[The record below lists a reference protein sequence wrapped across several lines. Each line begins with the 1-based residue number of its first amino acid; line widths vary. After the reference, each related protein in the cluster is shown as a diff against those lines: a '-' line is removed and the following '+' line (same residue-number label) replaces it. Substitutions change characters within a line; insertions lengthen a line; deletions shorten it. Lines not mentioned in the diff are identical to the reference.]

1 MQLGE
6 QDRLQRILEEL
17 EGAYRQE
24 PVLPAV
30 AQQDTGKGLPHG
42 VAIEK
47 KKIVASATAPVADP
61 KMERLLQE
69 LETAYPSNYQML
81 RPGAIPSPEKT
92 PSGMGDVLKGMGQT
106 VHTIGA
112 GGYQGLAGWMDLLD
126 KLSEQGLTKEYQGLY
141 GHIVKA
147 PVPGS
152 ESMTPQQIR
161 EAKMAMFEKLGPLD
175 EWLKNNKAKFLGAA
189 RDALTKQAQ
198 AHAAAGIPMTENKV
212 MEVIRQVYQ
221 GLGQAGVDVP
231 IYMMGG
237 PAALPIVGA
246 ARGLAEKGT
255 AEGVV
260 LGGIEGAMLQT
271 MIHAVGILPSGV
283 QLPTWFGMGAAITPG
298 GVQDRVVGGLTWAGL
313 GLSGARGKEK
323 VTVREFIERYP
334 KWQKRVD
341 DNAAMKVL
349 QTLTPEVTPEVMA
362 QHGGPKAMLDKFIGL
377 KDKFASVMELFKKSG
392 QDPAA
397 LQAMLNKPEMIPL
410 FREMMGVTEER
421 PSALPPARPETIRA
435 GTPARFKVTETGQ
448 VVGTE
453 FPEDILLRLGY
464 REQELG
470 RRMTPA
476 ELAGFFEAQ
485 RGPAVAAKPEA
496 PAKGKEAEKPKPE
509 APPMVNQMLAPEEA
523 AKLDVDGFKSWANPR
538 FRITY
543 DPTNDS
549 DMAAYTELAKA
560 LGLRGDDTILRDVAG
575 RLKKPEP
582 PKTPPAAPAAA
593 APPVAAPVP
602 VPPAAK
608 AKPESGMVKA
618 TVGGSRRKTL
628 RPPTQNPM
636 LTWIRREGGIS
647 LDNLESRRMK
657 GEFQNLLED
666 KTWKRLFRRKG
677 GKTVDEL
684 IEAAA
689 EDGRIK
695 EEDFNEFVAA
705 LNDEAFGRGNFY
717 SYKEMEHVEDERDFQ
732 GESNARQLEEGLER
746 GFNEWLNGK
755 DVPAD
760 LEKDVLESV
769 DNHFDAA
776 GLRRTRSENLKRNE
790 LLDRMEKDG
799 LLKKIDIEEFLDDT
813 YYDGEKARE
822 LAREVMDG
830 KVSEADAMAE
840 LKNRVDDMVSTSFK
854 PEELGVEPGE
864 APADQPWRKTIAE
877 FYDSRQEGQFS
888 LDPAEAKDIH
898 RASVEEALRAGEEV
912 PPEVLADYP
921 DITPTVARVA
931 QKPGE
936 FALSRESFVT
946 PKKQAEAAQPTL
958 FEPGKVERTYPP
970 GFDNRGIGTWPD
982 QESMRRDVN
991 PLITQGWTAEYGQS
1005 PEGKVWVRLKERAA
1019 AGEGKLER
1027 GEVKLPE
1034 FGKPKSEEAQLS
1046 IDDELSGSLPMKPEP
1061 LKTSEDIKVQEPGAD
1076 KPTEPDEFEAW
1087 YKSQMEEYDKAT
1099 EATPGGQVKA
1109 FKLYMKDPTGTERP
1123 IGNYSEES
1131 RAELEAYAKKKGV
1144 EDKIVFGDTFNAK
1157 DESVTGPKELDI
1169 AKETMDWLD
1178 ETRVEYEAPA
1188 ANRKAEDD
1196 LLGDKD
1202 TEREL
1207 FAGLPVSKSI
1217 RERISRIAEKF
1228 DIETL
1233 FNRLHAKDT
1242 GLATKL
1248 YHTRKNREFELAE
1261 GAVKDLKTI
1270 AKRANGGKDLSP
1282 AEYQRIFVLASKPK
1296 SFAGLTE
1303 AERAKFG
1310 PVVRAVRSFFDN
1322 YVPRLRAAGVIED
1335 PWPLSAIRRMKVE
1348 IQDYKERVGRGARN
1362 SDALKEKIKER
1373 IRAIGFLEST
1383 GMRYVHIPR
1392 YWLEAFMDAQPEKA
1406 PGVLSELFGKRETL
1420 DIEWLANK
1428 LLTDGLIKPGD
1439 LDVRRIMLMYAHK
1452 AGHKIALGEIIKTG
1466 KRDGLILPADEAPET
1481 WPRLSH
1487 RSFPSLTGYRMN
1499 PEMLDFLETNY
1510 LKRGW
1515 KPPTVGAILGTVK
1528 MAQFWNPI
1536 NLSQYSLIQTAWT
1549 GAVTSLKM
1557 PKVFSKAVRDMM
1569 QKTPDYWE
1577 ANYWGAFPDPFSPT
1591 FRQAEARA
1599 KTIIGEDP
1607 VLKKVLTKLNPYHW
1621 SLMAAW
1627 KMENFFKMASYNYL
1641 REKGFS
1647 QRESAQLA
1655 ALTGGDYA
1663 TLPPA
1668 TRKILN
1674 TVLFTPSFTIAMMKA
1689 QGEMVVAGAKIMAK
1703 PKLLFD
1709 KTGDAK
1715 YLRQM
1720 AKGAVF
1726 LTGGL
1731 VLKNMLMHKLG
1742 YKTDVWGLKWSKT
1755 VEDEEGNERELVVH
1769 MAAPDNVI
1777 IRYLNDLRLVGK
1789 AENKAQAMFS
1799 RLTWKLHPMWVMG
1812 LEVLSNKRMDGTP
1825 VWNPWDS
1832 AFEGRKKALLY
1843 ATRRVLRITEL
1854 LPEQG
1859 QGNLSKRKAW
1869 AALQKDLGQVGGLFM
1884 GLYSIPYL
1892 RSTQDRRFMYEMTQ
1906 MLDVF
1911 KQANKAT
1918 PPKDEAEAEE
1928 RATWLQDSLEKIRKR
1943 IEEIRE

>member
-1 MQLGE
+1 MQLDPQME
-6 QDRLQRILEEL
+6 RDRLQRILEEL

-24 PVLPAV
+24 SVLPALGPPS
-30 AQQDTGKGLPHG
+30 TGRGLPHG
-42 VAIEK
+42 MMTETK
-47 KKIVASATAPVADP
+47 KTVVDPAADAR
-61 KMERLLQE
+61 MQRLLQE

-81 RPGAIPSPEKT
+81 QGIEVPEEKKPGGFGAVIKSA
-92 PSGMGDVLKGMGQT
+92 GQA
-106 VHTIGA
+106 VHTLGA
-112 GGYQGLAGWMDLLD
+112 GGYQGLAGWTDLLD
-126 KLSEQGLTKEYQGLY
+126 KLSERGLTLEYQKAY
-141 GHIVKA
+141 GQIVKA

-152 ESMTPQQIR
+152 ENMTDPEIR
-161 EAKMAMFEKLGPLD
+161 KAKMAMFEQLGPLD
-175 EWLKNNKAKFLGAA
+175 LWLKNNKPKYLAA
-189 RDALTKQAQ
+189 ATAALEKQAR
-198 AHAAAGIPMTENKV
+198 AHAQAGIPMTENKV
-212 MEVIRQVYQ
+212 MEVIRQVGQ

-237 PAALPIVGA
+237 PVALPAVGA
-246 ARGLAEKGT
+246 ARGFAEKGT
-255 AEGVV
+255 VEGAV
-260 LGGIEGAMLQT
+260 LGGVEGAMLQN
-271 MIHAVGILPSGV
+271 MIHAIGLLPSGV
-283 QLPTWFGMGAAITPG
+283 QLPTWFGMGATITPG
-298 GVQDRVVGGLTWAGL
+298 GIQDRVVGGLTWAGL
-313 GLSGARGKEK
+313 GLSGRSGKEG

-334 KWQKRVD
+334 RLQKRVD
-341 DNAAMKVL
+341 DNAATKVL

-410 FREMMGVTEER
+410 FREMMGVTEEK
-421 PSALPPARPETIRA
+421 PSALPSAQPETIRA

-448 VVGTE
+448 VVGTD

-470 RRMTPA
+470 RRMTTA
-476 ELAGFFEAQ
+476 ELAGFFEAN
-485 RGPAVAAKPEA
+485 RSATPEA
-496 PAKGKEAEKPKPE
+496 APKKEAKTEKPKAGKPKPE
-509 APPMVNQMLAPEEA
+509 AAAMADQMLTPEEA
-523 AKLDVDGFKSWANPR
+523 AKLGVEEFKTWMNPR
-538 FRITY
+538 FRFSY

-549 DMAAYTELAKA
+549 DMAAYTELVKA
-560 LGLRGDDTILRDVAG
+560 LGLRGDDTVIQDVVS
-575 RLKKPEP
+575 RIKKPEP
-582 PKTPPAAPAAA
+582 PKTPPAGAAPMTAPPPVAPPVTLPPTVVPMNPAELAKWEVKKLGTATPAFRDETTGTVYPGQPGEQTHPQILVRLEDQGVNLNRLTAGWIKDTGEFATSAEVQAQRTPPPAPSEPPYIPPGVKPPKAKALPKHVFGAVKGGGKRQDFETRMNELKERAAQQRAMGIPESKPARRPMGKKEEMEKRADAYAAEEAELQNKIARIKSGAPLEFDLPDVADFLLRSTGYDAESIKDFKENVFMDAEEAKAIATEYAKGNITFDDAAA
-593 APPVAAPVP
+593 AL
-602 VPPAAK
+602 K
-608 AKPESGMVKA
+608 DMVRDVVEPSA
-618 TVGGSRRKTL
+618 TP
-628 RPPTQNPM
+628 PPT
-636 LTWIRREGGIS
+636 E
-647 LDNLESRRMK
+647 
-657 GEFQNLLED
+657 
-666 KTWKRLFRRKG
+666 
-677 GKTVDEL
+677 
-684 IEAAA
+684 
-689 EDGRIK
+689 
-695 EEDFNEFVAA
+695 
-705 LNDEAFGRGNFY
+705 
-717 SYKEMEHVEDERDFQ
+717 
-732 GESNARQLEEGLER
+732 
-746 GFNEWLNGK
+746 
-755 DVPAD
+755 VPA
-760 LEKDVLESV
+760 E
-769 DNHFDAA
+769 
-776 GLRRTRSENLKRNE
+776 
-790 LLDRMEKDG
+790 
-799 LLKKIDIEEFLDDT
+799 
-813 YYDGEKARE
+813 
-822 LAREVMDG
+822 
-830 KVSEADAMAE
+830 
-840 LKNRVDDMVSTSFK
+840 
-854 PEELGVEPGE
+854 
-864 APADQPWRKTIAE
+864 
-877 FYDSRQEGQFS
+877 
-888 LDPAEAKDIH
+888 
-898 RASVEEALRAGEEV
+898 
-912 PPEVLADYP
+912 
-921 DITPTVARVA
+921 
-931 QKPGE
+931 KPGE
-936 FALSRESFVT
+936 FALSQEPLVA
-946 PKKQAEAAQPTL
+946 PKKQAEAAQPAL
-958 FEPGKVERTYPP
+958 FEPGKVERTFPP

-991 PLITQGWTAEYGQS
+991 PFITQGWTAEYGQS
-1005 PEGKVWVRLKERAA
+1005 AEGKTWVRLKERGA

-1027 GEVKLPE
+1027 GEVNLPE
-1034 FGKPKSEEAQLS
+1034 FGKPKPEEAQLS
-1046 IDDELSGSLPMKPEP
+1046 IDDELSGSLPLKAEP
-1061 LKTSEDIKVQEPGAD
+1061 LKTTEDLKVQKPGAD
-1076 KPTEPDEFEAW
+1076 EPEKPDEFEAW
-1087 YKSQMEEYDKAT
+1087 YKSQMEEYNKAI
-1099 EATPGGQVKA
+1099 EAVPGGQVKA
-1109 FKLYMKDPTGTERP
+1109 FKLYMKDPSGVERP
-1123 IGNYSEES
+1123 IGNFPEES
-1131 RAELEAYAKKKGV
+1131 RVELETYAKEKGV
-1144 EDKIVFGDTFNAK
+1144 GDKIVFGDTFNAK
-1157 DESVTGPKELDI
+1157 EETVNSAKELDI
-1169 AKETMDWLD
+1169 AKETMDWLN
-1178 ETRVEYEAPA
+1178 ETRLEYEAPA

-1217 RERISRIAEKF
+1217 RERIARVAEKF
-1228 DIETL
+1228 DVEAL
-1233 FNRLHAKDT
+1233 FNRLKAKDT

-1261 GAVKDLKTI
+1261 GALKDLKAI
-1270 AKRANGGKDLSP
+1270 AKRTNGGKDLSP
-1282 AEYQRIFVLASKPK
+1282 ADYQRIFVLASKPK
-1296 SFAGLTE
+1296 SFADLPE
-1303 AERAKFG
+1303 AARAKFG

-1335 PWPLSAIRRMKVE
+1335 PWPVSAIRRMKAE
-1348 IQDYKERVGRGARN
+1348 IQDYKERVGRMSLLPGTEQFQKKA
-1362 SDALKEKIKER
+1362 AEFTEKIKQR

-1428 LLTDGLIKPGD
+1428 LLADGLIKPGD

-1466 KRDGLILPADEAPET
+1466 KRDGLIVSADEAPET
-1481 WPRLSH
+1481 WPRLPH
-1487 RSFPSLTGYRMN
+1487 QSFPSLRGYRMN

-1515 KPPTVGAILGTVK
+1515 KPPVVGAILGTVK
-1528 MAQFWNPI
+1528 MAQFWNPM

-1549 GAVTSLKM
+1549 GAVTTLKM
-1557 PKVFSKAVRDMM
+1557 PKVFSKAVKDMM
-1569 QKTPDYWE
+1569 HKTPDYWE

-1607 VLKKVLTKLNPYHW
+1607 ILKRVLTKLNPYHW

-1641 REKGFS
+1641 REKKFS
-1647 QRESAQLA
+1647 PRESAQLA

-1663 TLPPA
+1663 MLPPA

-1755 VEDEEGNERELVVH
+1755 IEDEEGNERELVVH

-1777 IRYLNDLRLVGK
+1777 VRYLNDLRLIGK

-1859 QGNLSKRKAW
+1859 QGNLSKRKAIT
-1869 AALQKDLGQVGGLFM
+1869 ALQKDLGQVGGLFM
-1884 GLYSIPYL
+1884 AMYSIPYI

-1906 MLDVF
+1906 MLEVF

-1928 RATWLQDSLEKIRKR
+1928 RATWLQDALEKIRKR
-1943 IEEIRE
+1943 IDEIRE

>member
-1 MQLGE
+1 MQLDPQME
-6 QDRLQRILEEL
+6 RDRLQRILEEL
-17 EGAYRQE
+17 EGAYRKD

-30 AQQDTGKGLPHG
+30 GKPNSGQGLPHG
-42 VAIEK
+42 MEEVSK
-47 KKIVASATAPVADP
+47 KTVVDPAADAR
-61 KMERLLQE
+61 MQRLLQE

-81 RPGAIPSPEKT
+81 QPGAMPTSEKA
-92 PSGMGDVLKGMGQT
+92 PGVIGDVLKGGGQAI
-106 VHTIGA
+106 HTIGA
-112 GGYQGLAGWMDLLD
+112 GGYQGLAGWTDLLD
-126 KLSEQGLTKEYQGLY
+126 KISEQGLTKEYQKQY
-141 GHIVKA
+141 GWIVKA

-152 ESMTPQQIR
+152 ETMTLQQIQA
-161 EAKMAMFEKLGPLD
+161 AKMAMFEKLGPLD
-175 EWLKNNKAKFLGAA
+175 EWLKNNKPKFIAKATE
-189 RDALTKQAQ
+189 ALTKQAQ
-198 AHAAAGIPMTENKV
+198 AHAQAGIPMTENKI
-212 MEVIRQVYQ
+212 MEVIRQVNQ

-237 PAALPIVGA
+237 PVALPAVGA
-246 ARGLAEKGT
+246 VRGFAEKGT
-255 AEGVV
+255 AEGAV
-260 LGGIEGAMLQT
+260 LGGVEGAMLQS
-271 MIHAVGILPSGV
+271 MIHAIGLLPSGF

-298 GVQDRVVGGLTWAGL
+298 GIQDRVVGGLTWAGL
-313 GLSGARGKEK
+313 GVSGARGKEG

-334 KWQKRVD
+334 RWQKRVD
-341 DNAAMKVL
+341 DNAATKVL
-349 QTLTPEVTPEVMA
+349 QTLTPEITPEIMA

-397 LQAMLNKPEMIPL
+397 LQAMLNKPEMVPL
-410 FREMMGVTEER
+410 FREMMGVTEEK
-421 PSALPPARPETIRA
+421 PTALPPARPETIRA
-435 GTPARFKVTETGQ
+435 GTPVRFKVTETGQ

-485 RGPAVAAKPEA
+485 RTPA
-496 PAKGKEAEKPKPE
+496 PAAAPKAEAKAKKPKPE
-509 APPMVNQMLAPEEA
+509 AAAMADQMLTPEEA
-523 AKLDVDGFKSWANPR
+523 AKLGVEEFKTWMNPR
-538 FRITY
+538 FRFTY

-549 DMAAYTELAKA
+549 DMAAYTELVKA
-560 LGLRGDDTILRDVAG
+560 LGLRGDDTVIQDVVS
-575 RLKKPEP
+575 RVKKPEP
-582 PKTPPAAPAAA
+582 PKTPQAAPAAAVPAAPAATTPATPAPAA
-593 APPVAAPVP
+593 APESEIERASEPPYIP
-602 VPPAAK
+602 LPAALPK
-608 AKPESGMVKA
+608 ATPKKNLPKHLFGAMRVKPEDP
-618 TVGGSRRKTL
+618 L
-628 RPPTQNPM
+628 
-636 LTWIRREGGIS
+636 
-647 LDNLESRRMK
+647 
-657 GEFQNLLED
+657 
-666 KTWKRLFRRKG
+666 
-677 GKTVDEL
+677 
-684 IEAAA
+684 
-689 EDGRIK
+689 
-695 EEDFNEFVAA
+695 
-705 LNDEAFGRGNFY
+705 
-717 SYKEMEHVEDERDFQ
+717 
-732 GESNARQLEEGLER
+732 ARLER
-746 GFNEWLNGK
+746 GK
-755 DVPAD
+755 DRAD
-760 LEKDVLESV
+760 MRRHLGIPEPKAARQPLTKAEELE
-769 DNHFDAA
+769 A
-776 GLRRTRSENLKRNE
+776 RTEGAQAE
-790 LLDRMEKDG
+790 YERMEQSKVRAREGDPEALKEVADD
-799 LLKKIDIEEFLDDT
+799 LLRGTGFAAENIEEFKKNAFM
-813 YYDGEKARE
+813 DGEEAKKVAQRYVAGE
-822 LAREVMDG
+822 ITYENASEV
-830 KVSEADAMAE
+830 
-840 LKNRVDDMVSTSFK
+840 LKGLVRDSVNPSAGPL
-854 PEELGVEPGE
+854 PEEP
-864 APADQPWRKTIAE
+864 
-877 FYDSRQEGQFS
+877 
-888 LDPAEAKDIH
+888 
-898 RASVEEALRAGEEV
+898 

-921 DITPTVARVA
+921 DIAPTVARVA
-931 QKPGE
+931 EKPGE
-936 FALSRESFVT
+936 FRLGQEPFTT

-991 PLITQGWTAEYGQS
+991 PLVTQGWTAEYGQAAD
-1005 PEGKVWVRLKERAA
+1005 GKTWARLKERAA

-1034 FGKPKSEEAQLS
+1034 FGKSKPEEAQLS
-1046 IDDELSGSLPMKPEP
+1046 IDDELSGSLPMKAEP
-1061 LKTSEDIKVQEPGAD
+1061 LKTTEDLKVQKPGAD
-1076 KPTEPDEFEAW
+1076 EPTEPDEFEAW
-1087 YKSQMEEYDKAT
+1087 YKSQMEEYDKAI
-1099 EATPGGQVKA
+1099 EAVPGGQVKA
-1109 FKLYMKDPTGTERP
+1109 FKLYMKDPSGVERP
-1123 IGNYSEES
+1123 IGNFPEEA
-1131 RAELEAYAKKKGV
+1131 RAELEAYAKEKGV
-1144 EDKIVFGDTFNAK
+1144 GDKLVFGETFNGKA
-1157 DESVTGPKELDI
+1157 ENVNSPKELDI
-1169 AKETMDWLD
+1169 AKETMDWLN
-1178 ETRVEYEAPA
+1178 EVRLEYEAPA
-1188 ANRKAEDD
+1188 ANRKAEDE

-1207 FAGLPVSKSI
+1207 FAGVPASKSI
-1217 RERISRIAEKF
+1217 REKIARIAEKF
-1228 DIETL
+1228 DVEAL
-1233 FNRLHAKDT
+1233 FNRLKGKDT

-1261 GAVKDLKTI
+1261 GALKNLKAI
-1270 AKRANGGKDLSP
+1270 AKRANEGKDLSP
-1282 AEYQRIFVLASKPK
+1282 ADYQRIFVLASKPK
-1296 SFAGLTE
+1296 SFADLPE

-1335 PWPLSAIRRMKVE
+1335 PWPLSAIRRMKAE
-1348 IQDYKERVGRGARN
+1348 IQDYKERVARM
-1362 SDALKEKIKER
+1362 SLLPGTEQFQKKAAEFTEKIKQR
-1373 IRAIGFLEST
+1373 VRAIGFLEST

-1428 LLTDGLIKPGD
+1428 LLADGLIKPGD

-1466 KRDGLILPADEAPET
+1466 KRDGLIVSADEAPET
-1481 WPRLSH
+1481 WPRLPH
-1487 RSFPSLTGYRMN
+1487 QSFPSLRGYRMN

-1515 KPPTVGAILGTVK
+1515 KPPAVGAIMGTIK
-1528 MAQFWNPI
+1528 MAQFWNPL

-1549 GAVTSLKM
+1549 GAVTSLKT

-1569 QKTPDYWE
+1569 HKTPDYWE

-1607 VLKKVLTKLNPYHW
+1607 ILKKVLTKLNPYHW

-1641 REKGFS
+1641 REKKFS
-1647 QRESAQLA
+1647 PRESAQLA

-1674 TVLFTPSFTIAMMKA
+1674 TVLFTPSFTIAMFKA

-1859 QGNLSKRKAW
+1859 QGNLSKRKAIT
-1869 AALQKDLGQVGGLFM
+1869 ALQEDLGQVGGLFM
-1884 GLYSIPYL
+1884 AMYSIPYI

-1906 MLDVF
+1906 MLELF

-1918 PPKDEAEAEE
+1918 PPKDEADAEE
-1928 RATWLQDSLEKIRKR
+1928 RATWLQDELEKIRKR
-1943 IEEIRE
+1943 IEQIRE